1 MMNDTVQYEIT
12 VKIQVSI
19 DKGEHQFHHDE
30 AMLIAQH
37 YADMAI
43 KYKSIGADKILEV
56 KAEKMPLDIAA
67 NSAIIHVT

>member
-1 MMNDTVQYEIT
+1 MMNELTPYEIT

-19 DKGEHQFHHDE
+19 DKGEHQAQLDE

-56 KAEKMPLDIAA
+56 KAEPTLI
-67 NSAIIHVT
+67 NT

>member
-19 DKGEHQFHHDE
+19 GKAEHQAQHDE

-56 KAEKMPLDIAA
+56 KAEPIIAQE
-67 NSAIIHVT
+67 

>member
-19 DKGEHQFHHDE
+19 GKGEHQAQHDE
-30 AMLIAQH
+30 AMMIAQY

-56 KAEKMPLDIAA
+56 RAEKNA
-67 NSAIIHVT
+67 T

>member
-1 MMNDTVQYEIT
+1 MNDLTPYEIT

-19 DKGEHQFHHDE
+19 GTGDHRAQHDE
-30 AMLIAQH
+30 AMLIAQY

-56 KAEKMPLDIAA
+56 KAEKMPL
-67 NSAIIHVT
+67 